1 MIRSA
6 AKEALIVVKKR
17 GNRLDSGARSAGAPA
32 IATRRGYAG
41 RSAEQLAGERRQRL
55 LDAALDL
62 FAERGF
68 SKTTI
73 EVLCTAARVTTR
85 HFYEHFDSREAVLLA
100 LYEQIT
106 AATRATVAQALLAGG
121 PTPEAR
127 MFAAIRAFV
136 DGCTTDPRRTRV
148 LCVEVIGVSS
158 DMFERR
164 RQAVHEFA
172 DMLNAFVGQLVEAG
186 SLPAA
191 DYRPICLAMI
201 GAIRELMTEWLTA
214 VDRLSIDSVHGQ
226 IEHLFRCL
234 IAGAATMRHEP

>member
-1 MIRSA
+1 
-6 AKEALIVVKKR
+6 VVKKR
-17 GNRLDSGARSAGAPA
+17 ANQFDSGLGSAGTPTVAV
-32 IATRRGYAG
+32 RRGYAG

-85 HFYEHFDSREAVLLA
+85 HFYEHFDSREAVLVA
-100 LYEQIT
+100 LYEQIM

-121 PTPEAR
+121 PMPEAR

-136 DGCTTDPRRTRV
+136 DGCTSDPRRTRV
-148 LCVEVIGVSS
+148 ICVEVIGASS
-158 DMFERR
+158 EMFVRR

-172 DMLNAFVGQLVEAG
+172 ALLDAFVGQLVEAG
-186 SLPAA
+186 SLPAS
-191 DYRPICLAMI
+191 DYRLACLAMI

-214 VDRLSIDSVHGQ
+214 AERPPIDQVHGQ
-226 IEHLFRCL
+226 IEYLFRCL
-234 IAGAATMRHEP
+234 IAGAAATRPEP